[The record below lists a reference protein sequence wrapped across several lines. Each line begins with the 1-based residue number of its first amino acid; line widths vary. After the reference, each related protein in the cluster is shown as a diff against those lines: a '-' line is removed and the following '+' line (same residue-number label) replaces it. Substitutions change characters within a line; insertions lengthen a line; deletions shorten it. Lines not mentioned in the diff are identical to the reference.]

1 MQNVLRP
8 VDKIEKCRMSKEN
21 LIADFV
27 QLSGAFAKFLVL
39 EGKLGSIPALSF
51 ENFLKFPHFLRS

>member
-1 MQNVLRP
+1 MF
-8 VDKIEKCRMSKEN
+8 KES

-39 EGKLGSIPALSF
+39 EGKLALYPLSI
-51 ENFLKFPHFLRS
+51 LRIS